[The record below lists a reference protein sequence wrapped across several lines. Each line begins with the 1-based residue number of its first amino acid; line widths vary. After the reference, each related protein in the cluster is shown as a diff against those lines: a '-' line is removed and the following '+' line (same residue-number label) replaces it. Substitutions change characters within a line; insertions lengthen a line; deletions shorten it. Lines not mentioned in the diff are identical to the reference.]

1 MPPWSGNIMNVR
13 LSILLAC
20 ILVAAPAAAATLRVP
35 LDQTD
40 LATAVAA
47 AAEGDTILLAASHV
61 VAGGTVLP
69 GRALV
74 ILGGWDD
81 TFSSRVGRT
90 AVAAGDD
97 DSSLRLEAPGS
108 GSLELAGFTIAAGS
122 GQARTAPLPGR
133 YGGGLLVEGGA
144 PVLSDLA
151 ITGGNLGGSGLGCG
165 GALALID
172 TDAVVTGSTFAA
184 NTATWG
190 GAIFVQGGA
199 PLLADLTVADNAC
212 GPDAAGEL
220 AQGAGILLRQSSA
233 TLERCVVRGGRDA
246 VNGGGV
252 AWLGS
257 RGLTL
262 TLIDCEVTDNTMA
275 RDGGGLYADGGTVVV
290 SGGLLA
296 GNAPAPGAEFT
307 SGGGAYLTGAR
318 ASLIGAV
325 FEDNRAAAGGGVTVN
340 TGAEVDVLDCV
351 FLGNQA
357 DQFGA
362 GLNYQS
368 NEEGV
373 VAGNTLAANQNPD
386 GAGVLNLVNTSPTL
400 ARNLVAFNQGDG
412 VRVSG
417 GSVQPACNDVW
428 GNSGAAWNGLADP
441 TGQDGNLAAD
451 PLFCGLAAGDLTLRD
466 DSPCLSPTGCDG
478 RIGALG
484 EGCAVGVSA
493 PLPRLAVRAIAFPNP
508 ANPAVTIRCTLP
520 RDDRLQVTLHD
531 VRGRLVRRLADRD
544 VPAGTH
550 DLRWDGRDDQGRA
563 LASGAYTYRLAGHDG
578 VLASGRVVLLR

>member
-1 MPPWSGNIMNVR
+1 MNDR
-13 LSILLAC
+13 LLLLMASL
-20 ILVAAPAAAATLRVP
+20 LVAASAAAATVRVP
-35 LDQTD
+35 LDQPD
-40 LATAVAA
+40 LPAALAA
-47 AAEGDTILLAASHV
+47 AADGDTIRLAASHV

-81 TFSSRVGRT
+81 AFTTRIGRT
-90 AVAAGDD
+90 GVAAGVD

-108 GSLELAGFTIAAGS
+108 GSLELTGFSIAAGP
-122 GQARTAPLPGR
+122 GQARTSPLPGR

-144 PVLSDLA
+144 PVLSDLE
-151 ITGGNLGGSGLGCG
+151 ISGGNVGSGGLGCG

-172 TDAVVTGSTFAA
+172 TDAEVTASAFMQ

-199 PLLADLTVADNAC
+199 PVLSDLTVTGNAC
-212 GPDAAGEL
+212 GPDAAGQL
-220 AQGAGILLRQSSA
+220 AQGAGILVRQSNA
-233 TLERCVVRGGRDA
+233 AIERCLVRGGRDA

-252 AWLGS
+252 AWLGG

-262 TLIDCEVTDNTMA
+262 TLTDCEISDNTMA
-275 RDGGGLYADGGTVVV
+275 RDGGGLYGDGGTVIVT
-290 SGGLLA
+290 GGLLA
-296 GNAPAPGAEFT
+296 DNVPAPGAEFT

-318 ASLIGAV
+318 VSVVGAV
-325 FEDNRAAAGGGVTVN
+325 FRDNSAAAGGGLTVN

-357 DQFGA
+357 AQFGA

-368 NEEGV
+368 NDTGAI
-373 VAGNTLAANQNPD
+373 AGNTLAGNQNPD

-400 ARNLVAFNQGDG
+400 ARNLVAFNQGGG
-412 VRVSG
+412 VRVTG
-417 GSVQPACNDVW
+417 GSVVPTCNDVV
-428 GNSGAAWNGLADP
+428 GNTGTAWNGLADP
-441 TGQDGNLAAD
+441 TGQDGNLATD
-451 PLFCGLAAGDLTLRD
+451 PLFCDLAAGDLTLRD
-466 DSPCLSPTGCDG
+466 DSPCLAPPGCDG

-484 EGCAVGVSA
+484 EGCAVGVGA
-493 PLPRLAVRAIAFPNP
+493 PLPQVAARVTAFPNP

-520 RDDRLQVTLHD
+520 RDDRLEVTLHD

-544 VPAGTH
+544 APAGTH

-563 LASGAYTYRLAGHDG
+563 LASGAYIYRLAGRDG
-578 VLASGRVVLLR
+578 VLASGRVALLR